1 MLFLKE
7 QQLQK
12 SDEQNN
18 EERKSKEQNSEF
30 TNLEKYKFRADRMLK
45 VPAVSPFPTV
55 GFFFELSNHTKK
67 IAFQENAKNF
77 KTRFNT
83 HTVAA
88 PLWNKYSIYLV
99 TQFLLI

>member
-1 MLFLKE
+1 
-7 QQLQK
+7 
-12 SDEQNN
+12 
-18 EERKSKEQNSEF
+18 
-30 TNLEKYKFRADRMLK
+30 MLK

-67 IAFQENAKNF
+67 FAFQENAKNF

-88 PLWNKYSIYLV
+88 AVAAAVAVAVAAPL
-99 TQFLLI
+99 